1 MSEVE
6 HRAQLISLSS
16 NVDKIVE
23 FCNSLIDEKAKL
35 KKEIENLN
43 RELNIKK
50 EKLIEIEKKYNDLK
64 LAQAFSSPISD
75 GNKEAKQKVNKIIRE
90 IDSCITLL
98 KK

>member
-1 MSEVE
+1 MGENE
-6 HRAQLISLSS
+6 HTTQLNTLSS
-16 NVDKIVE
+16 NVDKIVV
-23 FCNSLIDEKAKL
+23 FCNSLIETNAKL
-35 KKEIENLN
+35 TKEIENLN
-43 RELNIKK
+43 IELNIKK

-90 IDSCITLL
+90 IDNCITLL